1 MVGAVNALLIGL
13 TATLLTGLTGGSPT
27 VAVAVG
33 VAVALLAFAAQ
44 VMHIQ
49 RASISLMR

>member
-1 MVGAVNALLIGL
+1 MLVNALLIGL
-13 TATLLTGLTGGSPT
+13 GATLPTGLTGGSPT

-33 VAVALLAFAAQ
+33 VAVALVAFGAQ
-44 VMHIQ
+44 VAYIQ